1 MLKYDEVKR
10 VHVELS
16 SACNAA
22 CPSCPRNAD
31 GGYTISWLKIRTMSL
46 SEYKKIFTYDVC
58 NQLEN
63 FIKSGNNGRKEYKKN
78 SSS

>member
-58 NQLEN
+58 NQLEDILMCGN
-63 FIKSGNNGRKEYKKN
+63 FGDPAYCKDLR
-78 SSS
+78 